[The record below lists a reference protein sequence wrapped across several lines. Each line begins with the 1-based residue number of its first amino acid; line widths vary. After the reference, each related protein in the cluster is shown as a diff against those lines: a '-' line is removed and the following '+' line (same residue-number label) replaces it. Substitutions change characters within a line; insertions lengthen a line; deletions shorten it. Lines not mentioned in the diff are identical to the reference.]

1 MKPPGKIF
9 SSRAKGGGRMP
20 YYPPDQVA
28 RAREMDLLTYL
39 QNYEPEMLVPCGPGV
54 YCTKEHDSLKI
65 SNGKWCWFSRGIGGK
80 SALDYLIKVK
90 ELPFLEAM
98 AQITGQAAEKPPVF
112 ASKPAKE
119 EAKKL
124 LLPQASRCATPAIT
138 YLEGRGIDQELT
150 TFCIQTG
157 RLYESTPHHNVVF
170 VGRDKAGTPRYAAI
184 RGIYSDFKGEATGSD
199 KRFSF
204 HIPGKSQRLHLFESA
219 IDLLSYATLLKMS
232 GCDWRKDHLL
242 SLAGIYQPKQDG
254 SPGRLPLALKQYLE
268 DYPEIHSIVLR
279 LDNDFAGRKAASML
293 QSILAGTYQVQAI
306 FPPKGK
312 DYNDF
317 LCIQKNIISPKQKKG
332 REI

>member
-1 MKPPGKIF
+1 
-9 SSRAKGGGRMP
+9 
-20 YYPPDQVA
+20 
-28 RAREMDLLTYL
+28 
-39 QNYEPEMLVPCGPGV
+39 
-54 YCTKEHDSLKI
+54 
-65 SNGKWCWFSRGIGGK
+65 
-80 SALDYLIKVK
+80 
-90 ELPFLEAM
+90 M
-98 AQITGQAAEKPPVF
+98 AQITEQAAEKPPVF
-112 ASKPAKE
+112 ASKPVKE

-124 LLPQASRCATPAIT
+124 LLPQASRCATSVIT
-138 YLEGRGIDQELT
+138 YLEGRGIDPELT

-157 RLYESTPHHNVVF
+157 RLYESTPHHHVVF

-184 RGIYSDFKGEATGSD
+184 RGIHSDFKGEANGSD

-204 HIPGKSQRLHLFESA
+204 HIPGKTRTLHLFESA

-232 GCDWRKDHLL
+232 GCNWQRDHLL

-268 DYPEIHSIVLR
+268 DYPEVQSIVLR

-293 QSILAGTYQVQAI
+293 QSILTATYQVQAI

-317 LCIQKNIISPKQKKG
+317 LCIQKGILPQKQRNG
-332 REI
+332 REL